1 MFYSVVI
8 PRYQPGVGLSP
19 GGAEPADHG
28 WDSLQSRSDTIITC
42 LGAGTQ
48 LWGCHRSNSSWQR
61 TVLFAWL
68 FSPASFRFQRL
79 GIQSS
84 GIPEIKVLLL
94 PRRRL
99 ARNCSRQ
106 QCQAGWIWN
115 QNLPFLSS
123 AQRSWKCQGFAQ
135 NSNKTTA
142 GRVGVLQK
150 RKYSPGERSG
160 FICQALCKPVLD
172 DIWALAVVWSVLW
185 NRKGN
190 RKQQQWNCT
199 ASFSQRFSA
208 CVHSTLNW
216 CLKWGLA

>member
-1 MFYSVVI
+1 MFYSVII

-28 WDSLQSRSDTIITC
+28 WESLQSRSDTIITC

-94 PRRRL
+94 PRPRL

-123 AQRSWKCQGFAQ
+123 AQKSWKCQGFAQ

-150 RKYSPGERSG
+150 GKYSPENGV
-160 FICQALCKPVLD
+160 VLFAKHFVSLYWMTSEHWLLFGACCETEKETENSNNG
-172 DIWALAVVWSVLW
+172 IAQLRFPKGLVLVFTQLW
-185 NRKGN
+185 IG
-190 RKQQQWNCT
+190 
-199 ASFSQRFSA
+199 
-208 CVHSTLNW
+208 V
-216 CLKWGLA
+216 